1 MICLIDKKIVIE
13 ENSYLEKFFEHNR
26 KHEDY
31 IRNRIYILASIL
43 VVILITSTFVIIKE
57 VNKIEACTYDYKDKL
72 IRFHVIAN
80 SDSDKDQKLKLKVR
94 DEVISYLQPKLENS
108 NSIEE
113 SEKIIKN
120 EYKTLENISKKVI
133 SKNGYNYIVK
143 VGLEYSNFPAK
154 QYSSVVL
161 PAGKYKAL
169 RIIIGEGKGKNWWC
183 VMFPPLCFI
192 DDQNGIIDEKTDKK
206 LKEVLTEEEYDLIMA
221 KNKNEVKNLEFKFK
235 ITEVF
240 QNIF

>member
-1 MICLIDKKIVIE
+1 MNIK
-13 ENSYLEKFFEHNR
+13 N
-26 KHEDY
+26 

-43 VVILITSTFVIIKE
+43 VVVLITSTFVIIKE

-133 SKNGYNYIVK
+133 SKNGYNYTVK

-169 RIIIGEGKGKNWWC
+169 RISIGEGKGKNWWC
-183 VMFPPLCFI
+183 VMFPPLCFV

-221 KNKNEVKNLEFKFK
+221 KNKSEVKNLEFKFK

>member
-1 MICLIDKKIVIE
+1 MNIK
-13 ENSYLEKFFEHNR
+13 N
-26 KHEDY
+26 

-57 VNKIEACTYDYKDKL
+57 VNKIEACTYDYKDTPPPP
-72 IRFHVIAN
+72 HVIAN

-133 SKNGYNYIVK
+133 SKNGYNYTVK

-169 RIIIGEGKGKNWWC
+169 RIIIGEGKGKNWGC
-183 VMFPPLCFI
+183 VMFPPLCFV

-221 KNKNEVKNLEFKFK
+221 KNKSEVKNLEFKFK

>member
-1 MICLIDKKIVIE
+1 MNIK
-13 ENSYLEKFFEHNR
+13 N
-26 KHEDY
+26 

-43 VVILITSTFVIIKE
+43 VVVLITSTFVIIKE

-133 SKNGYNYIVK
+133 SKNGYNYTVK

-169 RIIIGEGKGKNWWC
+169 RISIGEGKGKNWWC
-183 VMFPPLCFI
+183 VMFPPLCFV
-192 DDQNGIIDEKTDKK
+192 DDQNGIIDEKIDKK

-221 KNKNEVKNLEFKFK
+221 KNKSEVKNLEFKFK

>member
-1 MICLIDKKIVIE
+1 MNIK
-13 ENSYLEKFFEHNR
+13 N
-26 KHEDY
+26 

-133 SKNGYNYIVK
+133 SKNGYNYTVK

-161 PAGKYKAL
+161 PAGKSKAL

-183 VMFPPLCFI
+183 VMFPPLCFV

-221 KNKNEVKNLEFKFK
+221 KNKSEVKNLEFKFK

>member
-1 MICLIDKKIVIE
+1 MKNFKRLKI
-13 ENSYLEKFFEHNR
+13 S
-26 KHEDY
+26 
-31 IRNRIYILASIL
+31 RIF
-43 VVILITSTFVIIKE
+43 VILTLLAIFI
-57 VNKIEACTYDYKDKL
+57 L
-72 IRFHVIAN
+72 ISAISYVDAVSNNISDSVFRLHVIAN

-133 SKNGYNYIVK
+133 SKNGYNYTVK

>member
-1 MICLIDKKIVIE
+1 MNIK
-13 ENSYLEKFFEHNR
+13 N
-26 KHEDY
+26 

-221 KNKNEVKNLEFKFK
+221 KNKSEVKNLEFKFK

>member
-1 MICLIDKKIVIE
+1 MNIK
-13 ENSYLEKFFEHNR
+13 N
-26 KHEDY
+26 

-43 VVILITSTFVIIKE
+43 VVVLITSTFVIIKE

-206 LKEVLTEEEYDLIMA
+206 LKEVLTEEEYDLIIA

>member
-1 MICLIDKKIVIE
+1 MNIK
-13 ENSYLEKFFEHNR
+13 N
-26 KHEDY
+26 

-43 VVILITSTFVIIKE
+43 VVVLITSTFVIIKE

-183 VMFPPLCFI
+183 VMFPPLCFVDVTSGI
-192 DDQNGIIDEKTDKK
+192 VPDDSKEL
-206 LKEVLTEEEYDLIMA
+206 LKENLSQEEYDLIC
-221 KNKNEVKNLEFKFK
+221 NGNSEDLNNSDITFKFK
-235 ITEVF
+235 IVELLNNTKMMLASK
-240 QNIF
+240 N

>member
-1 MICLIDKKIVIE
+1 MNIK
-13 ENSYLEKFFEHNR
+13 N
-26 KHEDY
+26 

-133 SKNGYNYIVK
+133 SKNGYNYTVK

-183 VMFPPLCFI
+183 VMFPPLCFV

-221 KNKNEVKNLEFKFK
+221 KNKCEVKNLEFKFK

>member
-1 MICLIDKKIVIE
+1 MNIK
-13 ENSYLEKFFEHNR
+13 N
-26 KHEDY
+26 

-43 VVILITSTFVIIKE
+43 VVVLITSTFVIIKE

-206 LKEVLTEEEYDLIMA
+206 LKDVLTEEEYDLIMA

>member
-1 MICLIDKKIVIE
+1 MNIK
-13 ENSYLEKFFEHNR
+13 N
-26 KHEDY
+26 

-43 VVILITSTFVIIKE
+43 VVVLITSTFVIIKE

-133 SKNGYNYIVK
+133 SKNGYNYTVK

-183 VMFPPLCFI
+183 VMFPPLCFV

>member
-1 MICLIDKKIVIE
+1 MNIK
-13 ENSYLEKFFEHNR
+13 N
-26 KHEDY
+26 

-43 VVILITSTFVIIKE
+43 VVVLITSTFVIIKE

-120 EYKTLENISKKVI
+120 EYKTFENISKKVI

>member
-1 MICLIDKKIVIE
+1 MNIK
-13 ENSYLEKFFEHNR
+13 N
-26 KHEDY
+26 

-80 SDSDKDQKLKLKVR
+80 SDSEEDQKLKLKVR

-133 SKNGYNYIVK
+133 SKNGYNYTVK

-169 RIIIGEGKGKNWWC
+169 RIIIGEGKGQNWWC
-183 VMFPPLCFI
+183 VMFPPLCFV

-221 KNKNEVKNLEFKFK
+221 KNKSEVKNLEFKFK

>member
-1 MICLIDKKIVIE
+1 MNIK
-13 ENSYLEKFFEHNR
+13 N
-26 KHEDY
+26 

-43 VVILITSTFVIIKE
+43 VVVLITSTFVIIKE

-94 DEVISYLQPKLENS
+94 DEVRSYLQPKLENS

-221 KNKNEVKNLEFKFK
+221 KNKSEVKNLEFKFK

>member
-1 MICLIDKKIVIE
+1 MNIK
-13 ENSYLEKFFEHNR
+13 N
-26 KHEDY
+26 

-43 VVILITSTFVIIKE
+43 VVVLITSTFVIIKE

-206 LKEVLTEEEYDLIMA
+206 LKEVLTEEEYDLIMD

>member
-1 MICLIDKKIVIE
+1 MNIK
-13 ENSYLEKFFEHNR
+13 N
-26 KHEDY
+26 

-43 VVILITSTFVIIKE
+43 VVVLITSTFVIIKE

-183 VMFPPLCFI
+183 VMFPPLCFVDVSSGI
-192 DDQNGIIDEKTDKK
+192 VPDDSKDLLQDNMSD
-206 LKEVLTEEEYDLIMA
+206 EEYDLIT
-221 KNKNEVKNLEFKFK
+221 NSNDNSSLTFKFK
-235 ITEVF
+235 IVELF
-240 QNIF
+240 ENIKVKLANS

>member
-1 MICLIDKKIVIE
+1 MNIK
-13 ENSYLEKFFEHNR
+13 N
-26 KHEDY
+26 

-183 VMFPPLCFI
+183 VMFPPLCFV